1 MAKSNKT
8 DKQILQ
14 DKNDKIMNTIAERCS
29 YYRANPQRFCEE
41 FLNIHLKLFQKILI
55 WAMMHYDAFY
65 FIASRGLGK
74 TYLVALFAVCRCIL
88 YPGSKIVCCSYTF
101 KQGKEIILK
110 ITDDFMQKSAL
121 LRNEISKV
129 STGQNDCFVY
139 FKNGS
144 WIRVVVAG
152 ESSRGA
158 RSNIL
163 IIDESRL
170 VSQKIVDTI
179 LRPMN
184 AAPRQPGYLRKPEYA
199 HLQEMNK
206 EFYLSSAFYSASEMY
221 EKVKAY
227 TANMLDPRLNYLVC
241 DLPYMLS
248 IKEGLLMRQQII
260 NEMSEA
266 TFSDI
271 SFMMERE
278 GRFYGSADNALFEY
292 RVLDGQRNIGDC
304 IFNLDYYRYTRSK
317 IPEKKTDE
325 IRVLSL
331 DIALL
336 ASKKHNNDASAFIL
350 HSGIPT
356 NSNEYIDNI
365 INIDTCEGL
374 TTEELGLDTLRRFYQ
389 YDCDYL
395 VIDANGVGQSILDY
409 IMGADRYDP
418 LYSETYGALNVMN
431 NPELEDRCKV
441 KSAPK
446 VVYAIKA
453 NARSNND
460 MTLAL
465 RAGFQNGY
473 INLLVSDTNIEEK
486 LSKIRGYGK
495 LSDVQQVRMKMPY
508 VQTTLLI
515 NELINL
521 THDTSNGLIKVK
533 EKTGMRK
540 DRYSSLQ
547 YGYAVLQEL
556 SKGLRPKDNKND
568 LLRKLTVQI
577 HGGIAT
583 KK

>member
-8 DKQILQ
+8 DYEIRQ
-14 DKNDKIMNTIAERCS
+14 DKTEQIMNVVAERCS

-41 FLNIHLKLFQKILI
+41 FLNVHLKLFQKILI

-74 TYLVALFAVCRCIL
+74 TYLVALFAVCRSIL

-110 ITDDFMQKSAL
+110 ITDDFMQKSPL
-121 LRNEISKV
+121 LRNEISRV

-170 VSQKIVDTI
+170 VPQKIVDTI

-199 HLQEMNK
+199 HLSEMNK

-227 TANMLDPRLNYLVC
+227 TANMLDPNLNYLVC

-271 SFMMERE
+271 SF
-278 GRFYGSADNALFEY
+278 SIN
-292 RVLDGQRNIGDC
+292 
-304 IFNLDYYRYTRSK
+304 
-317 IPEKKTDE
+317 KT
-325 IRVLSL
+325 V
-331 DIALL
+331 
-336 ASKKHNNDASAFIL
+336 
-350 HSGIPT
+350 
-356 NSNEYIDNI
+356 
-365 INIDTCEGL
+365 
-374 TTEELGLDTLRRFYQ
+374 
-389 YDCDYL
+389 
-395 VIDANGVGQSILDY
+395 
-409 IMGADRYDP
+409 
-418 LYSETYGALNVMN
+418 
-431 NPELEDRCKV
+431 
-441 KSAPK
+441 
-446 VVYAIKA
+446 
-453 NARSNND
+453 
-460 MTLAL
+460 
-465 RAGFQNGY
+465 
-473 INLLVSDTNIEEK
+473 
-486 LSKIRGYGK
+486 
-495 LSDVQQVRMKMPY
+495 
-508 VQTTLLI
+508 
-515 NELINL
+515 
-521 THDTSNGLIKVK
+521 LIKPI
-533 EKTGMRK
+533 EP
-540 DRYSSLQ
+540 
-547 YGYAVLQEL
+547 L
-556 SKGLRPKDNKND
+556 SGVYD
-568 LLRKLTVQI
+568 LKSC
-577 HGGIAT
+577 
-583 KK
+583 